1 MAIDAAWD
9 PSVGPE
15 PESPWEPEDLDEPTW
30 RPLSDVE
37 FEALFPWAPEPEPP
51 FFEPEDPQDHAPWVG
66 VPTAD
71 GPGVDRSCAQEPCA
85 DESRADEPGWAVPGV
100 TDTGS
105 AADREGGL
113 SASSQ
118 AVLDEVDAATTAH
131 RLAGAR
137 LYRAVTALRA
147 SDVLAETRYQ
157 RLSRLLEDHVRL
169 DPKTV
174 AILDRHAGALHPH
187 VTPTGATTPAQLPA
201 TAAAVDDGVI
211 DGHHVEIVAKT
222 MDRLRKVDDLDET
235 VLAVAEEQLAGLA
248 ATHSPRALASAA
260 KTVAD
265 RLDPDGARPKD
276 DDPAGNELHLT
287 TRRNGSLHAKLVLRE
302 AAAAALFADAIRSA
316 TPAPASAVTADP
328 ETGLPPVSD
337 DPDGGRRVGVDPRV
351 EARDSKPNRQASGLL
366 DLISASHRAGL
377 DHSEDEQHPGSPTA
391 SMPLPDLDDHGDT
404 TAWPTEPTPDADTG
418 DKSSDADAA
427 TRRATEDGHAAGGSD
442 ATATR
447 GEDDRGDGPG
457 SEDDERHHD
466 GPANPRPPDASDRN
480 EDTDPDKGNDTD
492 DGAERN
498 AATVPPGEDADTDT
512 DEPPLRSDGPPDD
525 EPEDESPLPSDG
537 SPDDEPE
544 DEPPPHKPWSPP
556 DFDAMSL
563 PGRERV
569 TLTVTLDYKTLRQ
582 QLTDAHQTLALL
594 GDSTWI
600 RPETA
605 RRLACDAEIIP
616 VVLGSKGE
624 VLDIGRKSRAVPA
637 GIARAVI
644 HRDRHCAFPGC
655 RRRTRTTQLHHITHW
670 AHGGDTALDNLV
682 CLCRYHHDLVHHA
695 GWDVAMIDHQPWFTP
710 PAWLDP
716 TRTPRHNRPWQI
728 TPDAGT
734 RC

>member
-9 PSVGPE
+9 PWTGPE
-15 PESPWEPEDLDEPTW
+15 PLPPWEPEDPDEPTW

-51 FFEPEDPQDHAPWVG
+51 FFEPEDPQDHVPWVG

-71 GPGVDRSCAQEPCA
+71 GPGVDQSGARDPGT

-157 RLSRLLEDHVRL
+157 RLPRLLEDHVRL

-174 AILDRHAGALHPH
+174 AMLDRHAEVLHPH
-187 VTPTGATTPAQLPA
+187 TTPTGATTPAQLPA

-211 DGHHVEIVAKT
+211 DGYHVEIINKT
-222 MDRLRKVDDLDET
+222 MDRLRKVPELDDG

-260 KTVAD
+260 KTIAD
-265 RLDPDGARPKD
+265 RLDPDGAAPKD
-276 DDPAGNELHLT
+276 DDPTGNELHLT
-287 TRRNGSLHAKLVLRE
+287 RRRNGQVNAKLVLRE
-302 AAAAALFADAIRSA
+302 PAAAALFTDAIRAA

-328 ETGLPPVSD
+328 DTGLPPVSD
-337 DPDGGRRVGVDPRV
+337 DADGRRVGVDPRV
-351 EARDSKPNRQASGLL
+351 EARDSKPNRQATGLL

-377 DHSEDEQHPGSPTA
+377 DHPDGEQHPGSPTA

-404 TAWPTEPTPDADTG
+404 TAWPTEPAPDTAKPHHDT
-418 DKSSDADAA
+418 DAA
-427 TRRATEDGHAAGGSD
+427 RPHDDTADRADCDLAEVPPGVDTDTEPGDSPLF
-442 ATATR
+442 
-447 GEDDRGDGPG
+447 GDGP
-457 SEDDERHHD
+457 
-466 GPANPRPPDASDRN
+466 
-480 EDTDPDKGNDTD
+480 
-492 DGAERN
+492 
-498 AATVPPGEDADTDT
+498 
-512 DEPPLRSDGPPDD
+512 
-525 EPEDESPLPSDG
+525 PE
-537 SPDDEPE
+537 DEPE
-544 DEPPPHKPWSPP
+544 DEPPPHRPWTPP
-556 DFDAMSL
+556 DLDAMSL
-563 PGRERV
+563 PGREGV
-569 TLTVTLDYKTLRQ
+569 TLTVTLDYATLRQ

-605 RRLACDAEIIP
+605 RRLACDAQIIP

-624 VLDIGRKSRAVPA
+624 VLDIGRKTRAVPA
-637 GIARAVI
+637 GILRAVV

-655 RRRTRTTQLHHITHW
+655 RRRARTTQAHHITHW

-695 GWDVAMIDHQPWFTP
+695 GWDVAMIDHLPWFTP

-728 TPDAGT
+728 TARAT
-734 RC
+734 

>member
-9 PSVGPE
+9 PWAGPE
-15 PESPWEPEDLDEPTW
+15 PEPPWEPEDHDEPVFV
-30 RPLSDVE
+30 PLSDE
-37 FEALFPWAPEPEPP
+37 EAAWWESISPPVQNDGWHDDEPAEPVLGTTAP
-51 FFEPEDPQDHAPWVG
+51 
-66 VPTAD
+66 
-71 GPGVDRSCAQEPCA
+71 
-85 DESRADEPGWAVPGV
+85 EPGWAVPGV
-100 TDTGS
+100 TDTATDSTDGV
-105 AADREGGL
+105 

-157 RLSRLLEDHVRL
+157 RLPRLLEDHVRL

-174 AILDRHAGALHPH
+174 AMLDRHAEALHPH
-187 VTPTGATTPAQLPA
+187 LTPTGATTPAQLPA
-201 TAAAVDDGVI
+201 TSAAVDDGVI
-211 DGHHVEIVAKT
+211 DEAHVEIISKT

-235 VLAVAEEQLAGLA
+235 VLAVAEEQLATLA

-276 DDPAGNELHLT
+276 DDPIGNELHLT
-287 TRRNGSLHAKLVLRE
+287 KRRNGDLHAKLVLRE
-302 AAAAALFADAIRSA
+302 PAAAALFDDAIRAA

-328 ETGLPPVSD
+328 DTGLPPVAD

-351 EARDSKPNRQASGLL
+351 EARDSKPNRQATGLL
-366 DLISASHRAGL
+366 DLTAASHHAGL

-404 TAWPTEPTPDADTG
+404 TAWPTEPAPDTEAAQADETV
-418 DKSSDADAA
+418 
-427 TRRATEDGHAAGGSD
+427 
-442 ATATR
+442 
-447 GEDDRGDGPG
+447 
-457 SEDDERHHD
+457 DDETAKDPAVDDDPRQPD
-466 GPANPRPPDASDRN
+466 SQGP
-480 EDTDPDKGNDTD
+480 D
-492 DGAERN
+492 DQA
-498 AATVPPGEDADTDT
+498 V
-512 DEPPLRSDGPPDD
+512 D
-525 EPEDESPLPSDG
+525 EPEV
-537 SPDDEPE
+537 
-544 DEPPPHKPWSPP
+544 EPPPQKPWTPP
-556 DFDAMSL
+556 NFDAMSL

-569 TLTVTLDYKTLRQ
+569 TLTVTLDYETLRQ
-582 QLTDAHQTLALL
+582 QPSDAHQALALL

-624 VLDIGRKSRAVPA
+624 VLDIGRKTRAVPA
-637 GIARAVI
+637 GILRAVV

-655 RRRTRTTQLHHITHW
+655 RRRARTTQAHHITHW

-682 CLCRYHHDLVHHA
+682 CLCRNHHDLVHHA
-695 GWDVAMIDHQPWFTP
+695 GWDIAMIDHLPWFTP

-716 TRTPRHNRPWQI
+716 TRTPRHNRPWQRI
-728 TPDAGT
+728 A
-734 RC
+734 